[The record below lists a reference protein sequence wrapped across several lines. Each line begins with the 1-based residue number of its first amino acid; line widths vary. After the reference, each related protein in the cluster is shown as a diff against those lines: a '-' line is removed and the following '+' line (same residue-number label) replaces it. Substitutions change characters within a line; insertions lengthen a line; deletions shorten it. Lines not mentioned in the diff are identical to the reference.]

1 MPLAVAEVGNEVAG
15 IAVRLLDEGNPNL
28 EGDALTA
35 VLLAAAGVRA
45 AAALARINLSTANLD
60 DGRLG
65 RADELVEETAATVRR
80 ATEGDGRG

>member
-1 MPLAVAEVGNEVAG
+1 VPLAVAEVGNEVAG